1 MSRGLLRLAAL
12 AAALAGAALPTR
24 AQPILTPKITP
35 SPVVLGEAS
44 TIQIKVKGLAGPGE
58 LHSDVNVGTVERIE
72 EQGGEVLVNVNP
84 PERGS
89 PQILCLALWRGTGVG
104 AKVHI
109 IRVPMLGRTAVPIR
123 TRKHAT
129 VRVLIGTREF
139 GPVVSGSR
147 GRVRIPVVVPPE
159 AKQATVEVTGS
170 RGLKSRRSIRI
181 EPAAYNQLALAI
193 VPAASGSSDP
203 RLRITV
209 ATAEGG
215 TPRVRIGDGELVL
228 ARQPGGT
235 WSGIWSSRQAPRGR
249 IPIRAWLPGRP
260 SSVRL
265 AEVGIS
271 SSKLTVNVIR
281 VKALT
286 KRSPGR
292 LRGDLG
298 LLVGMVHN
306 LGDMA
311 SPRLGVDLG
320 LDYPLPVGRIGVR
333 LFASFS
339 WASQQIPGSSGLAD
353 GESSIALVPIGA
365 GITYRLPLPLRPYV
379 MVGLMAQIVR
389 FSNTAEFTQERL
401 KHEVAPGFLGLIG
414 AEYRLGPG
422 RALLQVGYQWSRVE
436 NLDLTLQAGGL
447 VLEGGYRLDL

>member
-1 MSRGLLRLAAL
+1 MSRRLLWLWTLVLAL
-12 AAALAGAALPTR
+12 GAALPAF
-24 AQPILTPKITP
+24 AQEPIPTPEVTP

-44 TIQIKVKGLAGPGE
+44 TIQIKVRDLAGPGE

-72 EQGGEVLVNVNP
+72 EEGGVVLVHYTP
-84 PERGS
+84 PEQAS
-89 PQILCLALWRGTGVG
+89 PQVLCLALWRGAGVE

-109 IRVPMLGRTAVPIR
+109 FRVPMLGRAVVPIK
-123 TRKHAT
+123 TRKHAM
-129 VRVLIGTREF
+129 VRVLVRTSEF
-139 GPVVSGSR
+139 GPVGSGSR

-181 EPAAYNQLALAI
+181 EPAPYNQLALAI
-193 VPAASGSSDP
+193 VPTAAGSSDP
-203 RLRITV
+203 QLRITV

-235 WSGIWSSRQAPRGR
+235 WSGIWSPRQEPQGR
-249 IPIRAWLPGRP
+249 VPIRAWLPGQPR
-260 SSVRL
+260 SVRL

-271 SSKLTVNVIR
+271 SSQLTVNVIR
-281 VKALT
+281 VRAQT

-306 LGDMA
+306 FGELA
-311 SPRLGVDLG
+311 SPRFGVDLG

-339 WASQQIPGSSGLAD
+339 WASQQIPGSNGLD
-353 GESSIALVPIGA
+353 GGESSIALVPIGA

-379 MVGLMAQIVR
+379 MIGCMAQIVR
-389 FSNTAEFTQERL
+389 FSNTAEFTQDRL
-401 KHEVAPGFLGLIG
+401 KHEVVVGVLGLVG
-414 AEYRLGPG
+414 ADYRLGPG
-422 RALLQVGYQWSRVE
+422 RVLLQLGYQWSRVE
-436 NLDLTLQAGGL
+436 NLDLKLQAGGL
-447 VLEGGYRLDL
+447 VLEGGYRVDL